1 LPRKRSRKG
10 ISDIVA
16 NLLIM
21 AMVVALFGMVIL
33 WASGYLGQSQGI
45 WNVQS
50 RRAQEA
56 IVIETAKYASG
67 VLTIYARNVGTSTV
81 ELNTLYIV
89 DTSSNS
95 VTTVPYGNGDLT
107 FKSYNVTSD
116 SESRTA
122 VPKQLVKILVTGK
135 NLAGVIQSGHSYR
148 LDLVTTL
155 GADAAFIYVAP

>member
-10 ISDIVA
+10 ISDVVA

-56 IVIETAKYASG
+56 IVIETAKYDKVTG
-67 VLTIYARNVGTSTV
+67 NLTVYVRNVGTSTV
-81 ELNTLYIV
+81 ELNVMYINS
-89 DTSSNS
+89 TSGRSDHCGPQHS
-95 VTTVPYGNGDLT
+95 FYRVVRVP
-107 FKSYNVTSD
+107 
-116 SESRTA
+116 
-122 VPKQLVKILVTGK
+122 
-135 NLAGVIQSGHSYR
+135 
-148 LDLVTTL
+148 
-155 GADAAFIYVAP
+155 AFTRWRATEG

>member
-10 ISDIVA
+10 ISDVVA

-56 IVIETAKYASG
+56 IVIETAKYDKATG
-67 VLTIYARNVGTSTV
+67 NLTVYVRNVGTSTV
-81 ELNTLYIV
+81 ELNVMYINSTSGLITVDHSTLLEGLYEYPPSRDKGDGRIV
-89 DTSSNS
+89 
-95 VTTVPYGNGDLT
+95 P
-107 FKSYNVTSD
+107 
-116 SESRTA
+116 R
-122 VPKQLVKILVTGK
+122 QLVEIEINQALP
-135 NLAGVIQSGHSYR
+135 SGPNR
-148 LDLVTTL
+148 LTLVTTL
-155 GADAAFIYVAP
+155 GADATFIYVVP

>member
-1 LPRKRSRKG
+1 MG

-56 IVIETAKYASG
+56 IVIETAKYVG
-67 VLTIYARNVGTSTV
+67 GKLTLYVRNVGTSTV
-81 ELNTLYIV
+81 QLNILYIRN
-89 DTSSNS
+89 TSGSGGDVP
-95 VTTVPYGNGDLT
+95 VTKLDFYRYQESGWVAGDG
-107 FKSYNVTSD
+107 
-116 SESRTA
+116 TA
-122 VPKQLVKILVTGK
+122 VPKELVKIDATTTL
-135 NLAGVIQSGHSYR
+135 ISGNSYR
-148 LDLVTTL
+148 LTLVTTL
-155 GADAAFIYVAP
+155 GADAVFIYVYP

>member
-1 LPRKRSRKG
+1 MG

-56 IVIETAKYASG
+56 IVIETAKYDKVTG
-67 VLTIYARNVGTSTV
+67 NLTVYVRNVGTSTV
-81 ELNTLYIV
+81 QLNILYIRN
-89 DTSSNS
+89 TSGSGGDVP
-95 VTTVPYGNGDLT
+95 VTKLDFYRYQKSGWVAGDG
-107 FKSYNVTSD
+107 
-116 SESRTA
+116 TA
-122 VPKQLVKILVTGK
+122 VPKELVKIDATTTL
-135 NLAGVIQSGHSYR
+135 ISGNSYR
-148 LDLVTTL
+148 LTLVTTL
-155 GADAAFIYVAP
+155 GADATFIYVVP

>member
-56 IVIETAKYASG
+56 IVIETAKYDGST
-67 VLTIYARNVGTSTV
+67 LTLYVRNVGTSTV
-81 ELNTLYIV
+81 ELNVLYVRDATVNYELPRSSFKFYRPADNATL
-89 DTSSNS
+89 TPGEA
-95 VTTVPYGNGDLT
+95 TV
-107 FKSYNVTSD
+107 V
-116 SESRTA
+116 A
-122 VPKQLVKILVTGK
+122 KQLVRIEANISLPKGT
-135 NLAGVIQSGHSYR
+135 YR
-148 LDLVTTL
+148 LTLVTTL